1 MLSDKFVRC
10 FFSKLLSRG
19 LVILSNDEEP
29 NSSVY
34 KIPKLITEFIKVF
47 TRPQT
52 RNLLGHSLQFA
63 EMLAGDSVQLH
74 DCMLHISLHPAIFRR
89 PAALAWARGAAVL
102 HTVCSVP
109 VPREPSLPP
118 HYCRGF
124 SRYQEIHFWVQHLG
138 SVGLPL
144 NPLNFK
150 H

>member
-1 MLSDKFVRC
+1 MV
-10 FFSKLLSRG
+10 RG
-19 LVILSNDEEP
+19 L
-29 NSSVY
+29 
-34 KIPKLITEFIKVF
+34 IPIYVRYEMAKRNKLITEFIKVF

-52 RNLLGHSLQFA
+52 RNPHGHSLQLS

-109 VPREPSLPP
+109 VPRDLQIPALPPLP

-124 SRYQEIHFWVQHLG
+124 SRYQEIHFWYQIKPYQLPQLSHLAG
-138 SVGLPL
+138 
-144 NPLNFK
+144 FAFA
-150 H
+150 

>member
-1 MLSDKFVRC
+1 M
-10 FFSKLLSRG
+10 KLLSVG
-19 LVILSNDEEP
+19 FVILSNDEEP
-29 NSSVY
+29 NSSIH

-109 VPREPSLPP
+109 VPRDLQIPAQPP
-118 HYCRGF
+118 ATELSGVLKVSRNTFLGSAFGF
-124 SRYQEIHFWVQHLG
+124 SWT
-138 SVGLPL
+138 P
-144 NPLNFK
+144 FK
-150 H
+150 PPKL